1 MTRGATREKY
11 RYLTA
16 REYIRVVEQWVGQ
29 AILSPAANAD
39 YARFRTFAT
48 TFLSCSI
55 FFCRSMMA

>member
-1 MTRGATREKY
+1 MSEKY

-16 REYIRVVEQWVGQ
+16 REYISTVEEWVGQ
-29 AILSPAANAD
+29 AILSPA